1 MEKETKCSLKKHSDI
16 KAVIF
21 CSECNKYMCNK
32 CRQLHSDL
40 FDNHKL
46 IDINQKK
53 MTIFTGK
60 CKKKIIF

>member
-1 MEKETKCSLKKHSDI
+1 
-16 KAVIF
+16 
-21 CSECNKYMCNK
+21 MCNK